1 MRQKRYHPAR
11 RRRGAVLILVAIALI
26 PLLGMVALS
35 VDYGYLLKAK
45 TDLQRA
51 ADATALAAVL
61 SLPPDDTGYQDLAAV
76 RAAVRQYAA
85 ANAGDAF
92 TVLDEDIVIGRFE
105 PSTIYTNLQI
115 SSSGIFDTVRVTLRR
130 DDTANGGADLFF
142 AKVLGFRQTPIAAT
156 ATAALQKAN
165 GLKEGSDI
173 LPCAVPLV
181 EWNGQDEGDVWTIYG
196 DGKILD
202 DWGNEVPGNWG
213 TVDVGAD
220 SNSTDDLNDQI
231 LNGLRQS
238 DLDDLYDK
246 GTIPTNTHINAFYAM
261 WLDADTG
268 LSAGMKHSVYEVIGR
283 QRLVPIYDTLLGES
297 GDNMEAH
304 IVNWGVVTISDAQ
317 FSGSKNTYIEI
328 TKSYMYDGDLYPQRD
343 LSDELNVIEN
353 AFTSPILL
361 E

>member
-1 MRQKRYHPAR
+1 MIRQRRHPR
-11 RRRGAVLILVAIALI
+11 QRRRGAVLILVAIAMI
-26 PLLGMVALS
+26 PLLGMVALA
-35 VDYGYLLKAK
+35 VDYGYLLKEK
-45 TDLQRA
+45 TDLQGA

-61 SLPPDDTGYQDLAAV
+61 SLAPAPDGYQDLAAV
-76 RAAVRQYAA
+76 RAAAREYAA
-85 ANAGDAF
+85 ANAGEGF
-92 TVLDEDIVIGRFE
+92 TVLDEDIVIGRFV

-115 SSSGIFDTVRVTLRR
+115 DSSGVLDTVRVTLRR
-130 DDTANGGADLFF
+130 DTNANGGVALFF
-142 AKVLGFRQTPIAAT
+142 AKVLGFRDRPISAT
-156 ATAALQKAN
+156 ATAALQKAD
-165 GLKEGSDI
+165 GLIEGSDI

-181 EWNGQDEGDVWTIYG
+181 EWNGQSVGDVWSIYG
-196 DGKILD
+196 DGRILD
-202 DWGNEVPGNWG
+202 DWGNEIPGNWG

-220 SNSTDDLNDQI
+220 SNSTNDLNDQI

-246 GTIPTNTHINAFYAM
+246 GTIPTNTHINSFYAM

-268 LSAGMKHSVYEVIGR
+268 LSAGLKHSVYEVIGK

-304 IVNWGVVTISDAQ
+304 IVSWGVVTITAAK

-328 TKSYMYDGDLYPQRD
+328 TKSHMYDGDLRAHPD

-353 AFTSPILL
+353 AFTSPVLL